1 MAMMG
6 ARGLDLLCKPLKTK
20 SSAVG
25 VGVLGR
31 VGVVGAL
38 RSIVN
43 QSGAVRLVQFT
54 LERPREHQGRGS
66 C

>member
-1 MAMMG
+1 MAVME
-6 ARGLDLLCKPLKTK
+6 ARNLDLLCKPLKTK
-20 SSAVG
+20 SSAMG
-25 VGVLGR
+25 VGEGWSR
-31 VGVVGAL
+31 G
-38 RSIVN
+38 SIVN